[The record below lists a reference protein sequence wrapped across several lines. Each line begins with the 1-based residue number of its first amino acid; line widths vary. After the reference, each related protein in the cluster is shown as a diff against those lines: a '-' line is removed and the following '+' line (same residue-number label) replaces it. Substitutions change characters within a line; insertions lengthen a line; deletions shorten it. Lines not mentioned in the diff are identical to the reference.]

1 MIRSFSK
8 DGLVLR
14 SFVSCQQTRFISL
27 RTGFYN
33 PLFGRGRLRSPYRI
47 ISTSPEHTSPEA
59 TKSHVPSTNPRK
71 HKLELRPSPVKPP
84 PILTNLEPPP
94 PLSLDPPTTQSQQKE
109 QSAKSSTSV
118 ADTIIENT
126 KYDYEQA
133 RRHGILVPA
142 PANASKIGKLWH
154 QAKEIFKFYIRG
166 IKLINTHRKHVNT
179 MLTRVNSGGAPLTR
193 WEVRFIRTYREDT
206 RKLIPFLLI
215 LVVIEEILPLVV
227 LYAPFMLPST
237 CVLPS
242 QQERILLKQ
251 RERVQMYAASNGSNF
266 QRILIRGNS
275 PALNIPLEELVTRE
289 ERLAMCGILS
299 LPTPFPFRLNRIK
312 RCLQRITEDD
322 ALLNREG
329 MDQRL
334 TLPEL
339 QEALD
344 ERGFVTNGLD
354 KVDMQAKLRWWLTSV
369 EKDFATWD
377 SASKRALLIARVNAG
392 DEGKQW

>member
-8 DGLVLR
+8 DGLVLRLVFPISVFSSHVWISSNR

-33 PLFGRGRLRSPYRI
+33 PHFGRGRLRSPYRI
-47 ISTSPEHTSPEA
+47 ISTSPEHTSPET

-154 QAKEIFKFYIRG
+154 QAKEIFVRSPYPPFF
-166 IKLINTHRKHVNT
+166 VT
-179 MLTRVNSGGAPLTR
+179 ML
-193 WEVRFIRTYREDT
+193 
-206 RKLIPFLLI
+206 
-215 LVVIEEILPLVV
+215 
-227 LYAPFMLPST
+227 
-237 CVLPS
+237 
-242 QQERILLKQ
+242 
-251 RERVQMYAASNGSNF
+251 
-266 QRILIRGNS
+266 
-275 PALNIPLEELVTRE
+275 LN
-289 ERLAMCGILS
+289 
-299 LPTPFPFRLNRIK
+299 
-312 RCLQRITEDD
+312 Q
-322 ALLNREG
+322 
-329 MDQRL
+329 
-334 TLPEL
+334 
-339 QEALD
+339 
-344 ERGFVTNGLD
+344 
-354 KVDMQAKLRWWLTSV
+354 
-369 EKDFATWD
+369 
-377 SASKRALLIARVNAG
+377 
-392 DEGKQW
+392 